1 MEENKRQLC
10 VHKLLAD
17 AKEEYKLWGYMAG
30 FAASCTM
37 ANGKFADRVC
47 IKAQLDKVGR
57 LTSRP
62 RVHPELAL
70 TACCARCTVSIL
82 ELEC

>member
-1 MEENKRQLC
+1 MQVVEENKRQLC

-37 ANGKFADRVC
+37 ANGKFADRAC

-57 LTSRP
+57 LTSP
-62 RVHPELAL
+62 TP
-70 TACCARCTVSIL
+70 CAS
-82 ELEC
+82 